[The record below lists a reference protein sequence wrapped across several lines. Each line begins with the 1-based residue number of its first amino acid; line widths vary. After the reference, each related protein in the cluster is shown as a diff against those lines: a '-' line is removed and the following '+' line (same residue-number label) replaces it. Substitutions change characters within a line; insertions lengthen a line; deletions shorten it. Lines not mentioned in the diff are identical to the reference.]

1 MIRPEKGSEGKRGKR
16 KEGKKGK
23 GSWSRSGG
31 EEGHA
36 EIGAARPQAEAGQ
49 QLPAA
54 RRGGESLERDPHTGL
69 PKGTNQPSDTFILDF

>member
-16 KEGKKGK
+16 KEGKK
-23 GSWSRSGG
+23 REG
-31 EEGHA
+31 ELEQKRGRGRPRG
-36 EIGAARPQAEAGQ
+36 IGAARPQAEAGQ
-49 QLPAA
+49 RLPAA

>member
-1 MIRPEKGSEGKRGKR
+1 MKG
-16 KEGKKGK
+16 KEGKGKKGRKGK

-49 QLPAA
+49 RLPAA
-54 RRGGESLERDPHTGL
+54 RRGGGSHERDPYTGL

>member
-1 MIRPEKGSEGKRGKR
+1 MKG
-16 KEGKKGK
+16 KEGKGKKGRKGK

-54 RRGGESLERDPHTGL
+54 RTGGGSLERDPHTGL